1 MTTSYTKL
9 FAVAAAAHASTYNT
23 KRQCT
28 ERQNEQRRAERA
40 TNVSTKESEAAA
52 SVTWRIQVQEIYIQ
66 AILPTQN
73 HDY

>member
-28 ERQNEQRRAERA
+28 GRQNEQRRAERA
-40 TNVSTKESEAAA
+40 KNVSTKESEAAA
-52 SVTWRIQVQEIYIQ
+52 SVT
-66 AILPTQN
+66 
-73 HDY
+73 

>member
-9 FAVAAAAHASTYNT
+9 FSVAAAAHASTYNT

-52 SVTWRIQVQEIYIQ
+52 SVT
-66 AILPTQN
+66 
-73 HDY
+73 

>member
-40 TNVSTKESEAAA
+40 RNVSAKESEAAA
-52 SVTWRIQVQEIYIQ
+52 SVT
-66 AILPTQN
+66 
-73 HDY
+73 